1 MNPTDTA
8 KTFNGLCEEFV
19 ELYMKYQPVEATA
32 AGIHDYDGAFGD
44 DSPAGLQERA
54 AWLRDLEQRVVTSV
68 RWESLPLE
76 QRVDYGLLRS
86 RIAALRADLEE
97 IKVYQRNPA
106 FYPDNALQG
115 VFLLLAREFAPLEER
130 KEPILSRLNAIPAYL
145 DAAHANL
152 GRVPEL
158 FVRVATEVS
167 LSGPIFVDEVVRA
180 LLRRF
185 PGEAERIEHA
195 GARARL
201 GFIRYQERL
210 ERELKGK
217 VGGALGIGERWMNYK
232 LEREHLLSYD
242 CDGLAEL
249 GREHVQRTRVL
260 LEREAGKL
268 AAGRDWRELIAEA
281 KRNHPTALR
290 LREAYESEVERAR
303 RFVADRGLAPMP
315 ADARLEIIDTPLFER
330 HTIPYAAYL
339 APAPYD
345 VEQVGYLYVTPA
357 DPTRP
362 REEQEQQ
369 LQGHNYAS
377 IPLTALHETYPGHHL
392 QLCLANKAGS
402 HLRHLVQSTLFAEG
416 WALYCEELMHEQGFF
431 SGPATRLYQLRDLL
445 WRACRVV
452 IDVELQ
458 RGRMSFEQAVDF
470 LVRNVVVE
478 PVNAEAEIKR
488 YALTPTHPL
497 SYLVGKLQ
505 ILELRAEAERRLG
518 SRFGLGDFHGA
529 LLASGTLPP
538 TLVGEELSARLA

>member
-1 MNPTDTA
+1 
-8 KTFNGLCEEFV
+8 
-19 ELYMKYQPVEATA
+19 
-32 AGIHDYDGAFGD
+32 
-44 DSPAGLQERA
+44 
-54 AWLRDLEQRVVTSV
+54 
-68 RWESLPLE
+68 
-76 QRVDYGLLRS
+76 
-86 RIAALRADLEE
+86 
-97 IKVYQRNPA
+97 
-106 FYPDNALQG
+106 
-115 VFLLLAREFAPLEER
+115 
-130 KEPILSRLNAIPAYL
+130 
-145 DAAHANL
+145 
-152 GRVPEL
+152 
-158 FVRVATEVS
+158 
-167 LSGPIFVDEVVRA
+167 
-180 LLRRF
+180 
-185 PGEAERIEHA
+185 
-195 GARARL
+195 
-201 GFIRYQERL
+201 
-210 ERELKGK
+210 
-217 VGGALGIGERWMNYK
+217 
-232 LEREHLLSYD
+232 
-242 CDGLAEL
+242 
-249 GREHVQRTRVL
+249 
-260 LEREAGKL
+260 
-268 AAGRDWRELIAEA
+268 
-281 KRNHPTALR
+281 
-290 LREAYESEVERAR
+290 
-303 RFVADRGLAPMP
+303 MP